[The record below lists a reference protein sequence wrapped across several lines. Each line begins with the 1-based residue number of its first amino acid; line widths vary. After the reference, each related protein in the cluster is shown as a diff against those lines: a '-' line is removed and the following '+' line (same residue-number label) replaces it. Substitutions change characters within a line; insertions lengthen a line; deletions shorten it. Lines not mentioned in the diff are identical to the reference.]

1 MIGMFNLNQTL
12 ASNSAAD
19 PDDTLNTKRALGSL
33 GYYEAPSF
41 GMTEYPDEGL
51 FNGIKSFQKD
61 NDLTKDGVMKPAGE
75 TATQLGKTLAAR
87 RTANNPLRSNNT
99 DNKEQDAIAW
109 PEPFPKKP
117 KASAP
122 ASTPSKTAFTPL
134 PPKSLKKAVG
144 LKQPNRAGD
153 VGTAIGQLVAKGIY
167 ALRNRQQ
174 DAVVKN
180 VGLEN
185 AIKAFQTQNALT
197 VDGVMKPGGETDTAL
212 RQSLDARAQQLTSE
226 TPSDPGQDDPDEP
239 DDITPRP
246 PGDQHPPEKPEK
258 PDEDDGKDKR
268 PATGPCSD
276 LYFKSL
282 EANQALYEVRQQVWA
297 NDQDIENTE
306 QEIAELK
313 GENVKD
319 NADDLM
325 MSGKIRD
332 TRDSSPIKAIVGF
345 GRRTPIGRALT
356 IAEISANVGNKAEN
370 NAESRQ
376 KIAEL
381 EVKLENLRAEQVR
394 LVSILKEANAKS
406 SDAAKKLREC
416 QAKYN

>member
-41 GMTEYPDEGL
+41 GMTEYPDEEL
-51 FNGIKSFQKD
+51 FNGIKTFQKD
-61 NDLTKDGVMKPAGE
+61 NGLTKDGVMKPAGE

-109 PEPFPKKP
+109 PEPFLKKP

-134 PPKSLKKAVG
+134 PPKPLKKAVD

-212 RQSLDARAQQLTSE
+212 RQSLDVQAQQLTSE

-239 DDITPRP
+239 DDIKPKP

-258 PDEDDGKDKR
+258 PDEDEDDGNEN
-268 PATGPCSD
+268 PYSGPCGS
-276 LYFKSL
+276 LYAKLYAAS
-282 EANQALYEVRQQVWA
+282 QALNDANSAHFEAEHNVRLTVEKIQALKDEFLIAQSDNIKLPDRA
-297 NDQDIENTE
+297 NSGTPKIGNIQRRKSGLAALDLLLAMKNRE
-306 QEIAELK
+306 QKYNEYKQKLAEL
-313 GENVKD
+313 
-319 NADDLM
+319 
-325 MSGKIRD
+325 
-332 TRDSSPIKAIVGF
+332 
-345 GRRTPIGRALT
+345 
-356 IAEISANVGNKAEN
+356 
-370 NAESRQ
+370 NAELDHFKALQ
-376 KIAEL
+376 AEM
-381 EVKLENLRAEQVR
+381 RAAME
-394 LVSILKEANAKS
+394 K
-406 SDAAKKLREC
+406 AKKDFDKARIDWKACVNE
-416 QAKYN
+416 NRNS